1 LMSETTSLPLSIE
14 PQEIVYQDRNQRI
27 QRILARFDGFSKE
40 YYVSDHGQRA
50 ALVAMRDG
58 KVLLVRQY
66 RLLINGLS
74 YEIPGGRIEE
84 NETPEA
90 AAIREC
96 LEETGVQC
104 LNLKP
109 LISYHPSLDIW
120 KNYTYV
126 FYSEEREE
134 IAKDNSDW
142 RVWIPL
148 ARCIEMI
155 LAQQIVDSLSI
166 VALLA
171 YHTLRTGQT
180 QSIELVTS
188 P

>member
-1 LMSETTSLPLSIE
+1 MSETTSLPLSIE

-27 QRILARFDGFSKE
+27 QRILARFDGFNKE
-40 YYVSDHGQRA
+40 YYVSDHGRRA
-50 ALVAMRDG
+50 AIVAVRNG
-58 KVLLVRQY
+58 EILLVRQY
-66 RLLINGLS
+66 RLIINALS
-74 YEIPGGRIEE
+74 YEIPGGRVSE

-109 LISYHPSLDIW
+109 LIGYHPSLDIW
-120 KNYTYV
+120 KNYTQV
-126 FYSEEREE
+126 FYSEELEE
-134 IAKDNSDW
+134 IAKDSSDR

-148 ARCIEMI
+148 ARCIDMVF
-155 LAQQIVDSLSI
+155 AQQIVDSLSI

-180 QSIELVTS
+180 QSIELATK